1 MLKAKIGQLKPEI
14 AKSQTGPAVFR
25 LFRVRPIDWKVF
37 PNKLGQVD
45 RL

>member
-1 MLKAKIGQLKPEI
+1 MDDLEISKPKLQNLKLD
-14 AKSQTGPAVFR
+14 R
-25 LFRVRPIDWKVF
+25 LRVRPIDWKVF